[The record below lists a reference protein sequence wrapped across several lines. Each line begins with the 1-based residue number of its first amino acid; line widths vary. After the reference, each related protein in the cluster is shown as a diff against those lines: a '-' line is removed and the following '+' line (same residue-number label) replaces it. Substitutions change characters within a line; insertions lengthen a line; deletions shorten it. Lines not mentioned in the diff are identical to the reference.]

1 MKMVRYLIMKLDPR
15 DQDICQCGYP
25 GMLSTLVR
33 NFQCPKAPE
42 ADSDSVASQDL
53 VCTDG
58 QLDSCTKIT
67 HVRKCK
73 ADLSNTVWIVN
84 CLLVG
89 ITWTRERFELHMF
102 KRSPTQPA
110 SINKHTGMS
119 SGYTAQRFRQPNFGP
134 T

>member
-1 MKMVRYLIMKLDPR
+1 MKLDPR

-25 GMLSTLVR
+25 GMLSTVVR

-73 ADLSNTVWIVN
+73 ADLSNTVWIVTVFATRP
-84 CLLVG
+84 CKTAVKTVVFATLPCKTGVKSVVFATRPCKTAVK
-89 ITWTRERFELHMF
+89 TW
-102 KRSPTQPA
+102 
-110 SINKHTGMS
+110 
-119 SGYTAQRFRQPNFGP
+119 NFSLG
-134 T
+134 TLA